1 MRPSKCYRKNSH
13 IVTTEL
19 EDGAILLN
27 LNTKYYYNLNETGL
41 SIWQVLD
48 ESGDPDII
56 ATKITD
62 TYDIGREQAS
72 AYLMEL
78 LEDLEKE
85 GLIVG
90 AGSQIQ

>member
-1 MRPSKCYRKNSH
+1 MEPSKCYRKNSH

-41 SIWQVLD
+41 SIWQILD
-48 ESGDPDII
+48 ESGDPE
-56 ATKITD
+56 TIT
-62 TYDIGREQAS
+62 TRLTGMYDIDGKLAS
-72 AYLMEL
+72 IYLDEL
-78 LEDLEKE
+78 LEDMEKE

-90 AGSQIQ
+90 G